1 MKKTEAEMR
10 KQEYLQK
17 LARLGLDR
25 EKFCIVAGGAM
36 VLHGIRE
43 ETGDIDVQMSQEH
56 FEEIKGRFETK
67 KSPKYENLYE
77 IGDKV
82 EVMVGPFKKEGVV
95 EKEGFLVNGLEQELK
110 WKLEHGREKD
120 LADIKRI
127 CEVLG
132 LEHGEAGVGGV
143 V

>member
-43 ETGDIDVQMSQEH
+43 ETGDIDVQMSQEY

-82 EVMVGPFKKEGVV
+82 EVMVGSFRKEDAV

-110 WKLEHGREKD
+110 
-120 LADIKRI
+120 
-127 CEVLG
+127 
-132 LEHGEAGVGGV
+132 
-143 V
+143 